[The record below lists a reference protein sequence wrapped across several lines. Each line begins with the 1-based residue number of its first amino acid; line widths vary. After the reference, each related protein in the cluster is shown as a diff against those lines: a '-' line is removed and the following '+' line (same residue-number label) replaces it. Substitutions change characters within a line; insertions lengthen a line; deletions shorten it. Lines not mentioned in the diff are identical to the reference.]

1 MWEEVNIGDKALR
14 IRKQRSLLADSII
27 SKIGLKDGS
36 IGKHDII
43 KADGEIYDGDLKQW
57 RKITDLDLDNISNKD
72 GEVIVDKIIELREGE
87 KDFQEPQQ
95 KKQKEKSGE

>member
-43 KADGEIYDGDLKQW
+43 KADGEIYDRDLK
-57 RKITDLDLDNISNKD
+57 KIKLDKGSKGKYNHLY
-72 GEVIVDKIIELREGE
+72 
-87 KDFQEPQQ
+87 
-95 KKQKEKSGE
+95 KEA